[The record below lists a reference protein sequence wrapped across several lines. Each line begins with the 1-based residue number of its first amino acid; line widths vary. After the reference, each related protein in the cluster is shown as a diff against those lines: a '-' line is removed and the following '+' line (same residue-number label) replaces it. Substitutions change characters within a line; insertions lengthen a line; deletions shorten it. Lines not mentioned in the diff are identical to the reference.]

1 MILYKK
7 LEDKHCN
14 IVNTPWESVAEQ
26 LKSEGYIEAASMS
39 KFTAVIEG
47 FYYLNEDAE
56 SDEALAFKKQYENSK
71 EIIELKIYLAQTDYV
86 IAKLNELKLED
97 DEEYETEKANYSEIL
112 AKRKSAR
119 ARIREL
125 EE

>member
-14 IVNTPWESVAEQ
+14 IITTPLDSVAEQ
-26 LKSEGYIEAASMS
+26 LKSEGYIEANNMS
-39 KFTAVIEG
+39 EFTDVIDG

-56 SDEALAFKKQYENSK
+56 SDEALAFKKHYVNSK
-71 EIIELKIYLAQTDYV
+71 EIAELKAYLAQTDYV
-86 IAKLNELKLED
+86 ISKLNELKLED
-97 DEEYETEKANYSEIL
+97 DEEYETEKANYSEVL